1 MPWMPQIIICPA
13 TLNVG
18 PMLVHLLR
26 DSQVSADVV
35 TPDLIDD
42 FNGMLVKLYSARTQ
56 NVENFEKILT
66 QLLAKLDPYSLNM
79 LEVQVLGTNVIL
91 WCRSKLCSQIFK
103 KLIF

>member
-1 MPWMPQIIICPA
+1 MYEDGR
-13 TLNVG
+13 TY
-18 PMLVHLLR
+18 
-26 DSQVSADVV
+26 
-35 TPDLIDD
+35 
-42 FNGMLVKLYSARTQ
+42 YSARTQ

-91 WCRSKLCSQIFK
+91 WYRPKLCSQIFK